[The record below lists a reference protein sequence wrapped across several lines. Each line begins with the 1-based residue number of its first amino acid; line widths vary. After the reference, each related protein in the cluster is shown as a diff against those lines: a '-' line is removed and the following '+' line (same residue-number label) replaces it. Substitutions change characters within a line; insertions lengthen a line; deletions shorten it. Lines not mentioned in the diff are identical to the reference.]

1 MEDYFV
7 LSMWSQ
13 SNHKAPSKRE
23 VGESRVREDEVMTGT
38 EFGVL
43 QPQAKWC
50 RQPLETRKDKE

>member
-1 MEDYFV
+1 MLLRILRLEDYFV

-43 QPQAKWC
+43 QPQAK
-50 RQPLETRKDKE
+50 